1 MPIRFFNKVAY
12 ALLMIDNNVPFYKKS
27 ITNTFNEHW
36 KQVMDEDIES
46 IQKNKIGKL
55 SQLARLVAK
64 GHAQEEGIGYNEL
77 FSSMVKHSFIWI
89 LLDLVALLD
98 LVLVQLDVKTTLL
111 ISDMEE
117 EIYTTQPDGFKVI
130 EKEN

>member
-1 MPIRFFNKVAY
+1 MAY

-64 GHAQEEGIGYNEL
+64 GHAQE
-77 FSSMVKHSFIWI
+77 
-89 LLDLVALLD
+89 
-98 LVLVQLDVKTTLL
+98 
-111 ISDMEE
+111 
-117 EIYTTQPDGFKVI
+117 
-130 EKEN
+130 

>member
-1 MPIRFFNKVAY
+1 
-12 ALLMIDNNVPFYKKS
+12 
-27 ITNTFNEHW
+27 
-36 KQVMDEDIES
+36 
-46 IQKNKIGKL
+46 
-55 SQLARLVAK
+55 
-64 GHAQEEGIGYNEL
+64 
-77 FSSMVKHSFIWI
+77 MVKHSFIWI

-111 ISDMEE
+111 LSDMEE

>member
-1 MPIRFFNKVAY
+1 M
-12 ALLMIDNNVPFYKKS
+12 
-27 ITNTFNEHW
+27 
-36 KQVMDEDIES
+36 
-46 IQKNKIGKL
+46 
-55 SQLARLVAK
+55 
-64 GHAQEEGIGYNEL
+64 

-111 ISDMEE
+111 LSDMEE

-130 EKEN
+130 EKENWVCKLRKSLYELNQSPSQWYKWFD